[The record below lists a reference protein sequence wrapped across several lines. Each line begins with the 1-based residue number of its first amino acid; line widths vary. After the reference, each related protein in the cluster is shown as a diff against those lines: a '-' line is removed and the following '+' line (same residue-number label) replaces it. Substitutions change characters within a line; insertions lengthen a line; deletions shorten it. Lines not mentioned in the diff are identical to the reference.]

1 MTSCALAR
9 TYRRMSSSST
19 SEINFVVA
27 FIRTLFLSRNVNISS
42 CLNDKDLERVLME
55 QSRELYE
62 QKTLPGLYF
71 SQNMGNMYTPSL
83 YYSLFS
89 FLSRSETLSDVSV
102 IQSVLSLSL

>member
-1 MTSCALAR
+1 MIILTIIFNS
-9 TYRRMSSSST
+9 
-19 SEINFVVA
+19 N
-27 FIRTLFLSRNVNISS
+27 RNVDVQASM
-42 CLNDKDLERVLME
+42 NDKDLEKVLVE

-89 FLSRSETLSDVSV
+89 FLSR
-102 IQSVLSLSL
+102 